1 VHFLDEIHGVLGFCV
16 FLHKGVLSMQHH
28 SQQNS
33 RLGRV
38 LVNKGQLSEAQ
49 LEFALVEQAESG
61 LRLGEVLVAHGW
73 ISDAQLHRAL
83 KRQSLIRRAGTIAT
97 VICAPLHATSGFAA
111 TVISKPVMP
120 LKRTSVTEQV
130 ADLPSG
136 LVALTDEE
144 MSGAAAQGPFDVGS
158 LHMMNIGYD
167 GAGAGLRHKY
177 NDEDEESQ
185 QSEEQVAYELMDS
198 VTTVMGFGPLS
209 SAIEADISVEGFRRF
224 EGVPTISLLE
234 DGGVRFYTGFQA
246 DRINIENIR
255 VKGSEGP
262 ETFGSIYMT
271 DVEFAPGSNYT
282 IRSGDSRW

>member
-1 VHFLDEIHGVLGFCV
+1 
-16 FLHKGVLSMQHH
+16 MQQHAQH
-28 SQQNS
+28 NS

-38 LVNKGQLSEAQ
+38 LINKGQLSEAQ
-49 LEFALVEQAESG
+49 LEIALVEQANTG
-61 LRLGEVLVAHGW
+61 VRLGEVLVAHGW
-73 ISDAQLHRAL
+73 ITDAQLQRAL
-83 KRQSLIRRAGTIAT
+83 KRQSLLRKAGAIAT
-97 VICAPLHATSGFAA
+97 AVCAPLHATAGFAA
-111 TVISKPVMP
+111 SVVSQPIVP
-120 LKRTSVTEQV
+120 LQRGGITEQV
-130 ADLPSG
+130 TALPSG

-144 MSGAAAQGPFDVGS
+144 MSGAAAQGPFDVSS
-158 LHMMNIGYD
+158 LPMMDIGFD
-167 GAGAGLRHKY
+167 GAGAGLRHKF
-177 NDEDEESQ
+177 NDEDEDNQ
-185 QSEEQVAYELMDS
+185 QSDEQVAYELMDS

-209 SAIEADISVEGFRRF
+209 SAIEADISMEGFRRF